1 MKKFLSLLLCAALVL
16 GAVGAAMADE
26 PVTYRTLYSGEVTT
40 LNYLITSSTNE
51 FGLAAN
57 LIDTLVE
64 YDQYGQIQPS
74 LADDWSISDD
84 SLTYTFHIRDGA
96 TWVKADGS
104 YYADVTA
111 EDFVTAAQ
119 YILDAKNASSTAD
132 ILYSAIQN
140 APLYYLKS
148 SLSGEDQ
155 ALDAEAF
162 KEKIADD
169 FGDYLDGALLEM
181 DAEAFKAALIE
192 QVQNTTWADVGIQ
205 APDKSTLVYTLAK
218 PIPYFLSMLTYVC
231 YMPVNAQF
239 LAEKGENFGLATG
252 NDTILFNGAYVLD
265 TFLPQEKTVLAKNAA
280 NWDADKVYID
290 RIEETYNKEAATV
303 APEQFEKGQID
314 GFGIDNALA
323 AEWLA
328 DPAKADRVRPVR
340 QYGQYSAWYS
350 FDFNPA
356 FEEEYEPENWKIA
369 VANENFRQ
377 SIFHGLDRVKAT
389 LNVDPVNAEELLY
402 NTITPTDFATFNGT
416 DYVNMGDLA
425 EISALGADTFN
436 EALALEYKAKAVEE
450 LTAAGAKF
458 PIVMKM
464 MYNVSLSWWAD
475 ECQTVEQQLEGLLG
489 TDYID
494 IVIVGGASSGFLGNR
509 RTGNYA
515 FMKVNWGADYADPE
529 TYTDPFNV
537 IGTNSYRF
545 TDAAIDAVDLSEY
558 RELLAAAKAI
568 TGDTEARYQAFAKAE
583 AYLIQHAY
591 MIPMSPWSGGYTVS
605 KLDTFTSQYAPF
617 GISQERFKG
626 QKMLD
631 HPMSTDEYYDAY
643 DAWQEAR
650 EALATAQ

>member
-1 MKKFLSLLLCAALVL
+1 MKKFVSLLLCAALLL
-16 GAVGAAMADE
+16 GAVGAALADE

-64 YDQYGQIQPS
+64 YDNFGQIQPS
-74 LADDWSISDD
+74 LADEWTVSEDG
-84 SLTYTFHIRDGA
+84 LTYTFHIRDGA
-96 TWVKADGS
+96 TWVKADGT

-111 EDFVTAAQ
+111 ADFVTAAQ
-119 YILDAKNASSTAD
+119 YILNAQNASSTAD
-132 ILYSAIQN
+132 ILYGVIAG
-140 APLYYLKS
+140 AEDYYL
-148 SLSGEDQ
+148 GT
-155 ALDAEAF
+155 ATPAEGQEPAPVM
-162 KEKIADD
+162 EWD
-169 FGDYLDGALLEM
+169 
-181 DAEAFKAALIE
+181 
-192 QVQNTTWADVGIQ
+192 TVGIK
-205 APDKSTLVYTLAK
+205 APDDKTLVYTLLN
-218 PIPYFLSMLTYVC
+218 PTPYFLSMTTYVC
-231 YMPVNAQF
+231 FMPVNAAF
-239 LAEKGENFGLATG
+239 LAEMGENFGLATG
-252 NDTILFNGAYVLD
+252 NDTILYNGAYVLE
-265 TFLPQEKTVLAKNAA
+265 TFKPQEKTVLAKNPTY
-280 NWDADKVYID
+280 WDADKVFID
-290 RIEETYNKEAATV
+290 KIDETYNKEADKV
-303 APEQFEKGQID
+303 APQYFLDGNID

-323 AEWLA
+323 ADWLS
-328 DPAKADRVRPVR
+328 DPEKADFVRPVR

-356 FEEEYEPENWKIA
+356 FEEEFEPENWKIA

-389 LNVDPVNAEELLY
+389 MNVDPINAEDLLY
-402 NTITPTDFATFNGT
+402 NTITPTNFKIYNGK
-416 DYVNMGDLA
+416 DYVNMGELEA
-425 EISALGADTFN
+425 ISAVGAGTFD

-464 MYNVSLSWWAD
+464 IFNVAYSWWAD

-489 TDYID
+489 EDYID
-494 IVIVGGASSGFLGNR
+494 IQIVSYPSSGFLSNR

-529 TYTDPFNV
+529 TYTDPFDP
-537 IGTNSYRF
+537 IGGNSYRF
-545 TDAAIDAVDLSEY
+545 TDEAIEGVDLSEY
-558 RELLAAAKAI
+558 KELLTAAKAI
-568 TGDTEARYQAFAKAE
+568 KEDSEARYLAFAKAE
-583 AYLIQHAY
+583 AYLIEHAY

-617 GISQERFKG
+617 GISQERYKG

-643 DAWQEAR
+643 DAWLDAR
-650 EALATAQ
+650 DTLAAAQ

>member
-1 MKKFLSLLLCAALVL
+1 MKKIVSLLLCAVMLLSVS
-16 GAVGAAMADE
+16 GAVAEE
-26 PVTYRTLYSGEVTT
+26 PVVYRTLYSGEVTT
-40 LNYLITSSTNE
+40 LNYLTTASTNE

-74 LADDWSISDD
+74 LADDWTISPDG
-84 SLTYTFHIRDGA
+84 LTYTFHIRDGA
-96 TWVKADGS
+96 TWVKADGT
-104 YYADVTA
+104 YYADVKA

-132 ILYSAIQN
+132 ILYGLIEGAEAYYQGTATPEEGQEP
-140 APLYYLKS
+140 APVMAWDTVGIK
-148 SLSGEDQ
+148 
-155 ALDAEAF
+155 ALDNNSVEY
-162 KEKIADD
+162 K
-169 FGDYLDGALLEM
+169 
-181 DAEAFKAALIE
+181 
-192 QVQNTTWADVGIQ
+192 
-205 APDKSTLVYTLAK
+205 LVAVT
-218 PIPYFLSMLTYVC
+218 PYFLSMLTYVC
-231 YMPVNAQF
+231 FMPVNAQF
-239 LAEKGENFGLATG
+239 LAEAGENFGLATG
-252 NDTILFNGAYVLD
+252 NDTILYNGAYVLE
-265 TFLPQEKTVLAKNAA
+265 TFKPQEKTVLAKNPAY
-280 NWDADKVYID
+280 WDAGKVYID
-290 RIEETYNKEAATV
+290 KIDETYNKEAGNV
-303 APEQFEKGQID
+303 APQYFLDGNID

-328 DPAKADRVRPVR
+328 DPEKADFVRPVR

-350 FDFNPA
+350 FDYDPA

-402 NTITPTDFATFNGT
+402 NTITPSDFATYKGT

-425 EISALGADTFN
+425 AISAVGANTFN

-450 LTAAGAKF
+450 LTAAGATF
-458 PIVMKM
+458 PIKMKM
-464 MYNVSLSWWAD
+464 MYNVSISWWAD
-475 ECQTVEQQLEGLLG
+475 ECVTVEQQLEGLLG

-494 IVIVGGASSGFLGNR
+494 IIIVSGASSGFLGNR

-529 TYTDPFNV
+529 TYTDPFDV
-537 IGTNSYRF
+537 AGGNSYRF
-545 TDAAIDAVDLSEY
+545 TDTAIDNVDLTEY
-558 RELLAAAKAI
+558 KELLAAAKAI
-568 TGDTEARYQAFAKAE
+568 TGDTEARYLAFAKAE

-591 MIPMSPWSGGYTVS
+591 MIPMSPWNGGYTVS

-631 HPMSTDEYYDAY
+631 KPMSTDEYYDAY

-650 EALATAQ
+650 EALATAE